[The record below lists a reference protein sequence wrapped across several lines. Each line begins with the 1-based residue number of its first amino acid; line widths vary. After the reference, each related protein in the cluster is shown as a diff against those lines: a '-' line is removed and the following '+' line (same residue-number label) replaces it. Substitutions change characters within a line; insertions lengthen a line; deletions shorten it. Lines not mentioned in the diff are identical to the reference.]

1 MQATTSPWGGLT
13 GVPAGFADGTDDDTT
28 YTAGAGLSLIGSEFS
43 LATTT
48 QSLGLAIKGS
58 VVTRNTG
65 TCPGA
70 SCEEERVYIPIG
82 LAPGST
88 DSVDLSTSTIAVTY
102 IDGDDFGNLAWNANA
117 DSTGT
122 NLGWEIDWLNSA
134 ADVLNPTEQIQ
145 LIVNINDGGTLV
157 TTRPGAS
164 ASFIIEVK
172 PAAEEVLQVA
182 GTLPSEIISVVALSD
197 NQIGVAT
204 STESLGLAIKGNVV
218 SRNVGS
224 PLLVERVIIPI
235 GVAPGGTESVDLSTS
250 TISVTYIDS
259 DDFANLA
266 WNGNGTST
274 GANAGW
280 EIDWLNSTPDLLDP
294 TEQVQLVV
302 NINDGGSLVT
312 TRPGASDSFIIEIKP
327 AMEKVLQVARTLPP
341 EMTAVATLGN
351 SSTGITLIQFVNI
364 STAITVDVQNTGNT
378 SVSDFANMEYVIQY
392 TTTAGGGT
400 ETAEIMA
407 YVAGSSANG
416 TWDILSITPDSV
428 QPGVWDPGETIRM
441 SGNLSGTPQS
451 GTTGAVWVSTPDGA
465 VTGGTF
471 VVP

>member
-1 MQATTSPWGGLT
+1 M
-13 GVPAGFADGTDDDTT
+13 
-28 YTAGAGLSLIGSEFS
+28 
-43 LATTT
+43 
-48 QSLGLAIKGS
+48 
-58 VVTRNTG
+58 
-65 TCPGA
+65 
-70 SCEEERVYIPIG
+70 
-82 LAPGST
+82 
-88 DSVDLSTSTIAVTY
+88 
-102 IDGDDFGNLAWNANA
+102 
-117 DSTGT
+117 
-122 NLGWEIDWLNSA
+122 
-134 ADVLNPTEQIQ
+134 
-145 LIVNINDGGTLV
+145 
-157 TTRPGAS
+157 
-164 ASFIIEVK
+164 
-172 PAAEEVLQVA
+172 
-182 GTLPSEIISVVALSD
+182 VALSD

-266 WNGNGTST
+266 WNGNATST

-407 YVAGSSANG
+407 YVAGSSTNG

>member
-1 MQATTSPWGGLT
+1 M
-13 GVPAGFADGTDDDTT
+13 
-28 YTAGAGLSLIGSEFS
+28 
-43 LATTT
+43 
-48 QSLGLAIKGS
+48 
-58 VVTRNTG
+58 
-65 TCPGA
+65 
-70 SCEEERVYIPIG
+70 
-82 LAPGST
+82 
-88 DSVDLSTSTIAVTY
+88 
-102 IDGDDFGNLAWNANA
+102 
-117 DSTGT
+117 
-122 NLGWEIDWLNSA
+122 
-134 ADVLNPTEQIQ
+134 
-145 LIVNINDGGTLV
+145 
-157 TTRPGAS
+157 
-164 ASFIIEVK
+164 
-172 PAAEEVLQVA
+172 A
-182 GTLPSEIISVVALSD
+182 GTLPSEITSVVALSD

-204 STESLGLAIKGNVV
+204 STESPGLVIKGNVV

-266 WNGNGTST
+266 WNGNATST

-312 TRPGASDSFIIEIKP
+312 TRPGAPDSFIIEIKP

-465 VTGGTF
+465 VIGGTF